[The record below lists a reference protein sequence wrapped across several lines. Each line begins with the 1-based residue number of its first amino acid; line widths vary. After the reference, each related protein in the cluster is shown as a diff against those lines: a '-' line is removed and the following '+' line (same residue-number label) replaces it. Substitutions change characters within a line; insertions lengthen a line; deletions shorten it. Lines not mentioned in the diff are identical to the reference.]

1 MPVWRRSVDVDVVQA
16 PGTPEEKRWSA
27 SIGGDLDTQALF
39 YASDRIRIGDEIHSE
54 FFDEPRIVA
63 SVTPVTASD
72 GSLTHWEARMVPLSQ
87 WKRASRPPSPQY
99 IASGQ
104 GARINVG
111 STDHS
116 VQQFQNQTAEFR
128 AVERELDALR
138 AAIEQFTAAM
148 IARTH

>member
-1 MPVWRRSVDVDVVQA
+1 
-16 PGTPEEKRWSA
+16 
-27 SIGGDLDTQALF
+27 
-39 YASDRIRIGDEIHSE
+39 
-54 FFDEPRIVA
+54 
-63 SVTPVTASD
+63 
-72 GSLTHWEARMVPLSQ
+72 MVPLSQ

-138 AAIEQFTAAM
+138 AAIEQLHCSNDRQNALIDVEQISMELRRPKPEPSRVWTLVDRLTAVGGLAER
-148 IARTH
+148 AASLGPLLRRLFESWG